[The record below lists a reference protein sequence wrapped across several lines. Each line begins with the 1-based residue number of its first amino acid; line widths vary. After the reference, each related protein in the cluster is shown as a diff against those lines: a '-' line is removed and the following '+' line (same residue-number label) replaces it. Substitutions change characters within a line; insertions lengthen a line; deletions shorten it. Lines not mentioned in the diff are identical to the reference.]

1 MRSSSSPSHSAYE
14 DSELASLTRRFVE
27 ASRRAEIVALVN
39 SATTE
44 DEVAGVAVSELS
56 EAFDAEVVFLIATR
70 PRHGEGMVI
79 GSTGLSAQMSARLS
93 ADPLCAGALTAERA
107 EVHSGEDLMGLGAR
121 HVALSPSSAA
131 DGRRLL
137 IGVGRLYEE
146 PFDAAEIALLE
157 AVTTSVRHGLERA
170 WLSADRERQAARE
183 AALARS
189 ARSVTA
195 SLAGRDV
202 LQTLVEEVARGL
214 QADVVAVFEDD
225 GEAGPRLVSRS
236 SGRDEE
242 THESLEMIST
252 LAAQAAT
259 DGRVRVLQPRSPAPS
274 APPGGRSALRSAA
287 AVPLRTQSAAGA
299 LSVGYRH
306 DRWIEPEDLDLLA
319 AFAELGSIAAENA
332 ARLAA
337 AQRAAALDSLTG
349 CLNHGAFQDRLREEI
364 HRAERDGRSL
374 GLILVDLNDFK
385 AVNDNHGHL
394 AGDALLNAVADALRR
409 SVRSYDQVARYGGDE
424 FAVILPNT
432 DAQTARGVLDRA
444 RSAIA
449 RVESPFEAVAS
460 ASAGL
465 ALWHPGMDADTLI
478 GDADAA
484 MFESKRS
491 RRRDFQEEGAERLAP
506 VPAATERDRH
516 QVRRLNT
523 AAGLAVRL
531 GRLLEPQA
539 IAEAAMIGLG
549 SELGYTASV
558 LVAREEDGSLRMV
571 AMGSQQSP
579 TSEPRPSAQPA
590 PGRADA
596 HTDPISATV
605 RRCVAERRTVS
616 VTGADAASVDSE
628 VAVPIFVGGALW
640 GALAVRPEPAMR
652 LDDYD
657 VQLLQGLADQLGA
670 ALRTARLYAE
680 LDETHLGT
688 AAALAAALEAKDHY
702 TADHARSIA
711 DLAVAVGAELGL
723 SEDHLRDLRYGA
735 LFHDIGKIAIPDAIL
750 KKPGPLSESEFA
762 AVREHP
768 EVGERILAPVPFLS
782 AVRRI
787 VRHDHE
793 RWDGTG
799 YPDRLSGEDIPL
811 GARIVLV
818 VDAYHAMRS
827 DRPYRSALPDAEARR
842 ELLAHAGDQ
851 FDPRVVRA
859 LLAVLESRSIGS
871 ASHAGVD

>member
-14 DSELASLTRRFVE
+14 EADLASLTRRFVE

-44 DEVAGVAVSELS
+44 NEVAGVAVSELS
-56 EAFDAEVVFLIATR
+56 EAFDAEVVFVIATR
-70 PRHGEGMVI
+70 PRHGERLVV
-79 GSTGLSAQMSARLS
+79 GSTGVGARISPRLA
-93 ADPLCAGALTAERA
+93 ADRRCAAALTAERA
-107 EVHSGEDLMGLGAR
+107 QVHAGEDLMGLGAR
-121 HVALSPSSAA
+121 HVALSPSTAA
-131 DGRRLL
+131 DGRQLL

-157 AVTTSVRHGLERA
+157 AVTMSVRHGLERA
-170 WLSADRERQAARE
+170 WLTADRERQAARE

-195 SLAGRDV
+195 SLTGRDV

-214 QADVVAVFEDD
+214 EADVVAVFEDD

-236 SGRDEE
+236 VGSGG
-242 THESLEMIST
+242 ESLETISA
-252 LAAQAAT
+252 LASEAVAGGQ
-259 DGRVRVLQPRSPAPS
+259 VRVLQPRSIEAS
-274 APPGGRSALRSAA
+274 APRGRSSPLRSAA
-287 AVPLRTQSAAGA
+287 AAPLRTQSRAGA

-319 AFAELGSIAAENA
+319 AFAELGSISAGNA

-432 DAQTARGVLDRA
+432 DAQTAQGVLERA
-444 RSAIA
+444 RGAIA
-449 RVESPFEAVAS
+449 RVESPCDAVASAS

-465 ALWHPGMDADTLI
+465 ALWHPGMSANTLI
-478 GDADAA
+478 DRADAA

-491 RRRDFQEEGAERLAP
+491 RRRDFAVTYGDPPTAP
-506 VPAATERDRH
+506 VAATERDRH

-523 AAGLAVRL
+523 AAGLAVRI
-531 GRLLEPQA
+531 GRLLEPRA

-549 SELGYTASV
+549 SELGYAASV
-558 LVAREEDGSLRMV
+558 LVAREEDGSLRLV
-571 AMGSQQSP
+571 ALGSQQ
-579 TSEPRPSAQPA
+579 PRAAGAQP
-590 PGRADA
+590 PGQLEVG
-596 HTDPISATV
+596 DPDDRSGTVSPTV

-616 VTGADAASVDSE
+616 ASSAQDGSPASE
-628 VAVPIFVGGALW
+628 VAVPIFVGGDLW
-640 GALAVRPEPAMR
+640 GALGVQAEAAME

-670 ALRTARLYAE
+670 ALRTARLYAQ

-711 DLAVAVGAELGL
+711 DLAVAVGRELGL

-735 LFHDIGKIAIPDAIL
+735 IFHDIGKIAIPDAIL
-750 KKPGPLSESEFA
+750 NKPGALSESEKA
-762 AVREHP
+762 VVREHP
-768 EVGERILAPVPFLS
+768 EVGERILAPVPFLA

-799 YPDRLSGEDIPL
+799 YPDRLSGEDIPM

-827 DRPYRSALPDAEARR
+827 DRPYRSALPDSRARR

-859 LLAVLESRSIGS
+859 FLAVLDSRSVGAAAAGGS
-871 ASHAGVD
+871 

>member
-1 MRSSSSPSHSAYE
+1 MRSLSSPSHSPYE
-14 DSELASLTRRFVE
+14 DSELASLRRRFVE

-39 SATTE
+39 SATAE
-44 DEVAGVAVSELS
+44 AEVADVAVSELA
-56 EAFDAEVVFLIATR
+56 EAFDAEIVFVVATR
-70 PRHGEGMVI
+70 PRHGESQVVGL
-79 GSTGLSAQMSARLS
+79 TGVSARSCARLG
-93 ADPLCAGALTAERA
+93 AHPLITTALTAVRA
-107 EVHSGEDLMGLGAR
+107 SIHAGEDVLGLGAR
-121 HVALSPSSAA
+121 QVALSPSTAA
-131 DGRRLL
+131 DGRQLV

-157 AVTTSVRHGLERA
+157 AVTTSVRHALERA
-170 WLSADRERQAARE
+170 WLTADRERQAARE

-195 SLAGRDV
+195 SLAGAEV
-202 LQTLVEEVARGL
+202 LQTLVDEVASGL
-214 QADVVAVFEDD
+214 QADIVAVFDPDRE
-225 GEAGPRLVSRS
+225 GVPRLVSQ
-236 SGRDEE
+236 SGHGNLE
-242 THESLEMIST
+242 TPESLELIST
-252 LAAQAAT
+252 LAAQAAV
-259 DGRVRVLQPRSPAPS
+259 DGRVGVVQPRSPGPS
-274 APPGGRSALRSAA
+274 AARGEQSPLRSAA
-287 AVPLRTQSAAGA
+287 AVPLRSKSGVRA
-299 LSVGYRH
+299 LAIGYRH
-306 DRWIEPEDLDLLA
+306 DRWVEPEDLELLA
-319 AFAELGSIAAENA
+319 AFAELGSIATDNA
-332 ARLAA
+332 ARLEA

-364 HRAERDGRSL
+364 HRAEREGRSL

-444 RSAIA
+444 RGAIA
-449 RVESPFEAVAS
+449 SVESPLDAVAS

-478 GDADAA
+478 ALADEA
-484 MFESKRS
+484 MFEAKRS
-491 RRRDFQEEGAERLAP
+491 RRRAAADGGEDRAGAPTGA
-506 VPAATERDRH
+506 ERDRH
-516 QVRRLNT
+516 QVRRLNA

-531 GRLLEPQA
+531 GRLLDQRA
-539 IAEAAMIGLG
+539 IAEAAMIGLV
-549 SELGYTASV
+549 SELGYAASV
-558 LVAREEDGSLRMV
+558 LAACDDDGLRVVAT
-571 AMGSQQSP
+571 AAQQAQTSTPRSP
-579 TSEPRPSAQPA
+579 AQPT
-590 PGRADA
+590 PGGRPGDWVS
-596 HTDPISATV
+596 PTV
-605 RRCVAERRTVS
+605 RRCVAERRTVGA
-616 VTGADAASVDSE
+616 TGVDVGDPSSE
-628 VAVPIFVGGALW
+628 LAVPVFVAGALW
-640 GALAVRPEPAMR
+640 GALGVTVGSSVA

-657 VQLLQGLADQLGA
+657 AQLLEGLADQLGA

-711 DLAVAVGAELGL
+711 DLAVAVGSELGL

-735 LFHDIGKIAIPDAIL
+735 IFHDIGKIAIPDAIL
-750 KKPGPLSESEFA
+750 NKPGPLSEPEFA
-762 AVREHP
+762 VVREHAQ
-768 EVGERILAPVPFLS
+768 VGERILAPVPFLS
-782 AVRRI
+782 AVRQI

-818 VDAYHAMRS
+818 VYAYHAMRS
-827 DRPYRSALPDAEARR
+827 DRPYRSALPESEARR
-842 ELLAHAGDQ
+842 ELLTHAGDQ

-859 LLAVLESRSIGS
+859 FLAVLDSRSVQATPPG
-871 ASHAGVD
+871 GN